1 LENFDEEEIQEIIKE
16 MKNEKKS
23 FWEQIKG
30 KLTGVKEALWKT
42 KETKETKETKPNK
55 KKQRKNYYNLN
66 S

>member
-1 LENFDEEEIQEIIKE
+1 